1 MGKMDLTGL
10 TVFRHMEQKMAW
22 LSARQS
28 VLAENVANADTPGY
42 RASDLAAFGS
52 KSGSR
57 LPMAVTNVSHMAA
70 GGVTGGKPQ
79 PQRDR
84 FAIETAPNGN
94 QVSLEEQLTK
104 VGETGMD
111 YQFMTNLYRKNI
123 SMLKTAMGRGSNA

>member
-1 MGKMDLTGL
+1 MDLTGL
-10 TVFRHMEQKMAW
+10 TVFRNMEQKMAW

-42 RASDLAAFGS
+42 RAKDLSAFGGTE
-52 KSGSR
+52 GSQ
-57 LPMAVTNVSHMAA
+57 LKMAVTNISHMGAN
-70 GGVTGGKPQ
+70 GVTGGKPQ

-84 FAIETAPNGN
+84 FAIETSPNGN
-94 QVSLEEQLTK
+94 QVSLEDQLTK

-123 SMLKTAMGRGSNA
+123 SMLKTAMGRGGNA